1 MREFHYN
8 SGFVS
13 WGGWGL
19 QDLAMSHLT
28 APSCISAGFLLQTE
42 ELLAA
47 LNSEIGP
54 QPMGQ
59 TLGDQTHVP
68 CSAVALGLFLTQPA
82 SPASGSAQ
90 KLMKMKIHQE

>member
-1 MREFHYN
+1 
-8 SGFVS
+8 
-13 WGGWGL
+13 
-19 QDLAMSHLT
+19 MSHLT
-28 APSCISAGFLLQTE
+28 APSCISAGFFLQPQ

-47 LNSEIGP
+47 LNTETGP

-68 CSAVALGLFLTQPA
+68 CSAVAPGLFLMQPA

-90 KLMKMKIHQE
+90 KLMEVKIHQ